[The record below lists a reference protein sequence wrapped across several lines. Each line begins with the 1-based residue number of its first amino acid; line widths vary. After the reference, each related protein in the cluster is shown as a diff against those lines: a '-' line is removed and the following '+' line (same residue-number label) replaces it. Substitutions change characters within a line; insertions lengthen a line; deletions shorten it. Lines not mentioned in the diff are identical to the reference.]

1 MRKGIAV
8 QYIIALILGVA
19 VLGLIGYWF
28 FVLGGRIPGEA
39 TTTWCQTRENRWC
52 TTWARTGLFPYDK
65 TEDEVTDEDWD
76 DGAGGGFAP
85 GCAAIGIAIPDA
97 DRCRTLL
104 GVTTTV

>member
-52 TTWARTGLFPYDK
+52 SVWARTGLFP
-65 TEDEVTDEDWD
+65 DEDWD

-85 GCAAIGIAIPDA
+85 GCLNIGFEEPDET
-97 DRCRTLL
+97 RCQTLL
-104 GVTTTV
+104 GITTTIE